1 MIRVVKIGGHVLDDD
16 AQLRAFCHDF
26 AALEGP
32 KVLVHGGGAF
42 ASRLQ
47 RALGMEP
54 VKIAGRR
61 VTDEATLQVVTMAC
75 AGWGNKQIVSLL
87 QAEGCPAAGF
97 SGCDAN
103 LIRAR
108 RRAPLE
114 IDGKLVDFGA
124 VGDVTP
130 ASVNVPVLQALIG
143 QGLVPVLS
151 PINHDGEGQLL
162 NTNADT
168 VAASVAAALG
178 AELTLCFEK
187 DGVLS
192 DAEDPGSVIPRI
204 SQADF
209 AALKAAGTV
218 SDGMLPKLENAFKA
232 LRQGA
237 TGVVI
242 KNAARLLSPSGT
254 LLVL

>member
-1 MIRVVKIGGHVLDDD
+1 MIRVVKIGGHVLDD
-16 AQLRAFCHDF
+16 AALLKAFCVDF
-26 AALEGP
+26 TALEGP
-32 KVLVHGGGAF
+32 KVLVHGGGAL

-47 RALGMEP
+47 RSLGMEP

-75 AGWGNKQIVSLL
+75 AGWSNKQIVSLL
-87 QAEGCPAAGF
+87 QACGCPAAGF

-103 LIRAR
+103 LVRAR
-108 RRAPLE
+108 RRPPLE
-114 IDGKLVDFGA
+114 VDGELVDFGF

-130 ASVNVPVLQALIG
+130 ASVNTSFLQKLLAGGI
-143 QGLVPVLS
+143 VPVLS

-178 AELTLCFEK
+178 AELILCFEK
-187 DGVLS
+187 EGVLS
-192 DAEDPGSVIPRI
+192 DPDNPSSVIPHI
-204 SQADF
+204 SSADF

-218 SDGMLPKLENAFKA
+218 SDGMLPKLQNAFSA
-232 LRQGA
+232 LRAGSPRV
-237 TGVVI
+237 TI
-242 KNAARLLSPSGT
+242 KSAGSLLAASGT
-254 LLVL
+254 ELSL